1 MAALFA
7 STLSASAADEEAVR
21 LLIDRKPKTDFAVVV
36 RDLSGGPIVI
46 QNAPL
51 ERDGTPMP
59 TRFWLVGRVENEVIG
74 RLEAAGGVRQVESE
88 LNPVEVAL
96 LHERHQ
102 QARDAELPH
111 DWSGHRPSGGVG
123 GTRRGVKCLHAHYAC
138 WLAGEN
144 DLIGQWVVD
153 RLGDLLPPTIGP
165 RNPIT
170 ELNEPVT
177 DRLQPFTRLA

>member
-1 MAALFA
+1 MAGFGSPVFA
-7 STLSASAADEEAVR
+7 SSLSASVDDHEAVR
-21 LLIDRKPKTDFAVVV
+21 ALIDRTPKTDFTVLV
-36 RDLSGGPIVI
+36 RDLAGGPVVI

-74 RLEAAGGVRQVESE
+74 RCEAAGGVRLAESE
-88 LNPVEVAL
+88 LDAVEIAL

-102 QARDAELPH
+102 RARDAELPV
-111 DWSGHRPSGGVG
+111 DWAGHRPSGGVG

-144 DLIGQWVVD
+144 DVIGQWVVD
-153 RLGDLLPPTIGP
+153 KLGDLLPLTVGP
-165 RNPIT
+165 RS
-170 ELNEPVT
+170 EG
-177 DRLQPFTRLA
+177 